1 MCYQQVVVD
10 VDEFAVVHSAWRNRR
25 YRQLYFLPRET
36 VAGLDGALRDVGH
49 NIFRLSRVHQ
59 RFELRD
65 LKENIRQTKKFF
77 LYCLGV
83 SIKCLI

>member
-59 RFELRD
+59 RLELRD
-65 LKENIRQTKKFF
+65 LKQIIDKLKCYFF
-77 LYCLGV
+77 TVLEFQ
-83 SIKCLI
+83 SNA